1 MVWVRKV
8 AGGAP
13 LLLPLRTEIG
23 AEEKKEESSDQSYE
37 TMVTHISKTR
47 AAL

>member
-8 AGGAP
+8 AGDAP
-13 LLLPLRTEIG
+13 LLLPLRTGIG
-23 AEEKKEESSDQSYE
+23 AGEKGGILRPELPDNG
-37 TMVTHISKTR
+37 THISKTR